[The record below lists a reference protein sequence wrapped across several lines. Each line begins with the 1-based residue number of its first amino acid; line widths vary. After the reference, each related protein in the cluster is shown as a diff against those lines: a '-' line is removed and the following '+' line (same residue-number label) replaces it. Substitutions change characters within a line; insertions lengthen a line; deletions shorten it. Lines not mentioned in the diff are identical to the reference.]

1 MENLIKVSYYI
12 KNDLKD
18 SKYLSWPQKYDDFI
32 QDIIKSFDL
41 EIKNKEIVLKMITVE
56 DAELSIR
63 SQEDL
68 QGYIK
73 DKRVKEFKLTVDD
86 KKESTLDTKN
96 SEVTNNLKEKNEP
109 LEEMLLLNEICY
121 NCTECSSPIIILSI
135 NDKENII

>member
-18 SKYLSWPQKYDDFI
+18 SKYLSWPQQYEDFI

-41 EIKNKEIVLKMITVE
+41 EIKNKEIILKMITVE

-73 DKRVKEFKLTVDD
+73 DNRIKEFKLTVDD

-96 SEVTNNLKEKNEP
+96 SEVTNN
-109 LEEMLLLNEICY
+109 
-121 NCTECSSPIIILSI
+121 
-135 NDKENII
+135 